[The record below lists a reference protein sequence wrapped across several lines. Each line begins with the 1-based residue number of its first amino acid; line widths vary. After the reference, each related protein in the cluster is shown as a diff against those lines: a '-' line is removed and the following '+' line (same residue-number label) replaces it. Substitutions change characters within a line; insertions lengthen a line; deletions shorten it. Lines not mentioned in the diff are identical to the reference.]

1 MAHSLRA
8 HTVDTVRKPWTW
20 SGNMSVFFHLWT
32 RTVNTDHVK
41 KVLLC
46 NSFYQH
52 GPQTRVAYTADPFVQ
67 PVFMTDEH
75 GQCVSSLSVIFMAFY
90 FPSGCLSGCSLT
102 LFVTHYLCSVKL
114 TTSVHHVNVNVS
126 FSALILRF
134 SHLAC
139 KIIPKMTYYVLSEV
153 LSLYTRHVNGK
164 SGKGF
169 QVQRSRSL
177 GLKFMVSLWMWYLF
191 SFSG

>member
-1 MAHSLRA
+1 MLLQKSI
-8 HTVDTVRKPWTW
+8 HTIHGTQPACTHGGHGPETMDMVREHERLFSP
-20 SGNMSVFFHLWT
+20 
-32 RTVNTDHVK
+32 VNTDHVK

-75 GQCVSSLSVIFMAFY
+75 GQCVSSLNVIFMAFY

-177 GLKFMVSLWMWYLF
+177 GLKFMVSL
-191 SFSG
+191 